1 MDQWRGL
8 RDPSSGPVRQSRLR
22 AKSIELSSLRV
33 WYNSGANGGYIS
45 DRLTAHWA
53 LQQLMCSRGDWM
65 GQVGSAMVVLE
76 YPPSPLTDALWYFHE
91 LNSEIVKDIMR
102 IRT

>member
-1 MDQWRGL
+1 
-8 RDPSSGPVRQSRLR
+8 
-22 AKSIELSSLRV
+22 
-33 WYNSGANGGYIS
+33 
-45 DRLTAHWA
+45 
-53 LQQLMCSRGDWM
+53 M

-91 LNSEIVKDIMR
+91 LNSEIVQDIMR